1 VAGNEQYMLQKCITW
16 QTQMSNTN
24 TPTKLRSIRMV
35 NNNNSFFCLCFHEED
50 DVTLILNVKTCV
62 FNKESN
68 QLDATM
74 WLGCGGTTGPSTS
87 KPMADSI

>member
-1 VAGNEQYMLQKCITW
+1 VAGNGTIDVAKMHYMA
-16 QTQMSNTN
+16 NTN
-24 TPTKLRSIRMV
+24 VKYKYTNKTQSIRMV

-50 DVTLILNVKTCV
+50 YVTLILNVKTCV

-74 WLGCGGTTGPSTS
+74 QLGCGWTTGLSIS